1 MKKYKSSR
9 DTGTDTFNRETR
21 IGDVITYNNGGY
33 RGSTTFKL
41 GIIIGFTNKKT
52 RIVTDIYTYGT
63 QDKTKLVDDSHLVLM
78 APIDPMHPVLSKV
91 IELADPFL
99 LGDKINM
106 L

>member
-1 MKKYKSSR
+1 MKKYKSYR

-21 IGDVITYNNGGY
+21 ISDVITYNNGGY
-33 RGSTTFKL
+33 RGSIIFKL
-41 GIIIGFTNKKT
+41 GIIIGFTAKKT
-52 RIVTDIYTYGT
+52 RIVTDKYTYRA
-63 QDKTKLVDDSHLVLM
+63 QDKTKLVDDSQLILM
-78 APIDPMHPVLSKV
+78 SSIDSMHPDLAKV